1 MSALSSY
8 EYYKKQWEQIKPIRG
23 RTEVVKPIGQRRR
36 TWETIEKRISVKT
49 DGTQEDVYACHLY
62 HTDVVKYYP
71 DGSIAFTAE
80 QWSTPLSAEFMSMH
94 SPFHCYK
101 KHSKL
106 WVKVWGKE
114 VGQEKHYP
122 VPREGE
128 LRLYAEMVGGQ
139 VLYAPKETITIKKS
153 VVDRVKA
160 KDARLKL
167 KGFLDWAKTFNKLSD
182 GWIHN
187 DTREQFGTCK
197 TAWWRA
203 AWDYGLPKDT
213 IQGNWGRDVNAKI
226 AYQFL
231 QTCDDD
237 MYMRMYLAMFEGD
250 NYHDR
255 RVAKVVQGQDDKGE
269 PNNSQIK
276 LYDFQYKWEYVQ
288 RKIYDIADRAVD
300 VRKEI
305 EVEAGSKAM
314 TKVVG

>member
-8 EYYKKQWEQIKPIRG
+8 EYYKRQWEQIKPIRG
-23 RTEVVKPIGQRRR
+23 RVEVIKPIGQRRR
-36 TWETIEKRISVKT
+36 TWETIEKRV
-49 DGTQEDVYACHLY
+49 DDVYACRLY

-71 DGSIAFTAE
+71 DGSIEFTAE

-94 SPFHCYK
+94 SPFNCYK

-106 WVKVWGKE
+106 WVQVYGKTAE
-114 VGQEKHYP
+114 DTKHYP
-122 VPREGE
+122 VPREGG

-167 KGFLDWAKTFNKLSD
+167 KGFLDWSKTFNKLSD

-187 DTREQFGTCK
+187 DTREQFGTYK
-197 TAWWRA
+197 IEWWRA
-203 AWDYGLPKDT
+203 TWDYGLPKDT
-213 IQGNWGRDVNAKI
+213 IQGNWNRDVNAKI
-226 AYQFL
+226 AYEFL

-237 MYMRMYLAMFEGD
+237 GYMRMYLAMFDGS
-250 NYHDR
+250 NCHDR
-255 RVAKVVQGQDDKGE
+255 KVAKVVQATDNEGNPTNQ
-269 PNNSQIK
+269 QIK
-276 LYDFQYKWEYVQ
+276 LLDLQYKWEYVQ

>member
-1 MSALSSY
+1 MSALKAY
-8 EYYKKQWEQIKPIRG
+8 EYYKRQWEQIKPIRG
-23 RTEVVKPIGQRRR
+23 RAEVVKPISQRRR
-36 TWETIEKRISVKT
+36 TWETIEKLS
-49 DGTQEDVYACHLY
+49 EDVYACRLY
-62 HTDVVKYYP
+62 TTDVVKYYP
-71 DGSIAFTAE
+71 DGSIGFTAE

-94 SPFHCYK
+94 SQFHCYK

-106 WVKVWGKE
+106 WVKVHGKTDADT
-114 VGQEKHYP
+114 KHYP

-128 LRLYAEMVGGQ
+128 LRLYAEVAGGD
-139 VLYAPKETITIKKS
+139 VLYAPKETITVKKS

-182 GWIHN
+182 GWVHN
-187 DTREQFGTCK
+187 DTREQFGTYK

-203 AWDYGLPKDT
+203 TWDYGLPKDT
-213 IQGNWGRDVNAKI
+213 MQGHWGRSETNAKV
-226 AYQFL
+226 AYEFL

-237 MYMRMYLAMFEGD
+237 GYMRMYLAMFDGD
-250 NYHDR
+250 NCHER
-255 RVAKVVQGQDDKGE
+255 KTAKVVQGQDEKGE

-276 LYDFQYKWEYVQ
+276 LYDLQYKWEYVQ
-288 RKIYDIADRAVD
+288 RKIYEIADRAVD

-305 EVEAGSKAM
+305 EVAVGGKAM

>member
-1 MSALSSY
+1 MNMLSSY

-23 RTEVVKPIGQRRR
+23 RAEVVKPISQRRR
-36 TWETIEKRISVKT
+36 TWETIEKLS
-49 DGTQEDVYACHLY
+49 EDVYACRLY
-62 HTDVVKYYP
+62 NTDVVKYYP
-71 DGSIAFTAE
+71 DGSIGFTAE

-94 SPFHCYK
+94 SPFGCYK

-106 WVKVWGKE
+106 WVQVYGKTDADT
-114 VGQEKHYP
+114 KHYP

-167 KGFLDWAKTFNKLSD
+167 KGFLDWSKTFNKLSD

-187 DTREQFGTCK
+187 DTREQFGTYK
-197 TAWWRA
+197 TEWWRA
-203 AWDYGLPKDT
+203 VWNYELPKDT
-213 IQGNWGRDVNAKI
+213 MQGHWGRSETNAKV
-226 AYQFL
+226 AYEFL

-237 MYMRMYLAMFEGD
+237 GYMRMYLAMFDGD
-250 NYHDR
+250 NCHDR
-255 RVAKVVQGQDDKGE
+255 KVAKVVQGQDENGQ

-276 LYDFQYKWEYVQ
+276 LLDLQYKWEYVQ

>member
-1 MSALSSY
+1 MSELSAY
-8 EYYKKQWEQIKPIRG
+8 EYYKKKWEDTKPIRG
-23 RTEVVKPIGQRRR
+23 RTEVVKPISQRRR
-36 TWETIEKRISVKT
+36 TWETIEKLS
-49 DGTQEDVYACHLY
+49 EDVYACRLY
-62 HTDVVKYYP
+62 NTDVVKYYP
-71 DGSIAFTAE
+71 DGSLGFTAE

-94 SPFHCYK
+94 SPFGCYK

-106 WVKVWGKE
+106 WVRVHGKTDADT
-114 VGQEKHYP
+114 KHYP

-128 LRLYAEMVGGQ
+128 LRLYPEMVGGE

-167 KGFLDWAKTFNKLSD
+167 KGFLDWSKTFNKLSD

-187 DTREQFGTCK
+187 DTREQFGTYK

-203 AWDYGLPKDT
+203 VWDYGLPKDT
-213 IQGNWGRDVNAKI
+213 MQGHWGRSETNAKV
-226 AYQFL
+226 AYEFL

-237 MYMRMYLAMFEGD
+237 GYMRMYLAMFDGD
-250 NYHDR
+250 NCHER
-255 RVAKVVQGQDDKGE
+255 KMAKVVQGQDEKGE

-276 LYDFQYKWEYVQ
+276 LYDLQYKWEYVQ

>member
-23 RTEVVKPIGQRRR
+23 RAEVVKPINQRRR
-36 TWETIEKRISVKT
+36 TWETIEKLS
-49 DGTQEDVYACHLY
+49 EDVYACRLY
-62 HTDVVKYYP
+62 NTDVVKYYP

-106 WVKVWGKE
+106 WVKVHGKTDE
-114 VGQEKHYP
+114 DTKHYP
-122 VPREGE
+122 VPREGG
-128 LRLYAEMVGGQ
+128 LRLYPEMVGGE

-167 KGFLDWAKTFNKLSD
+167 KGFLDWSKTFNKLSD

-187 DTREQFGTCK
+187 DTREQFGTYK

-203 AWDYGLPKDT
+203 TWDYGLPENT
-213 IQGNWGRDVNAKI
+213 IQGNWNRDVNAKI
-226 AYQFL
+226 AYEFL

-237 MYMRMYLAMFEGD
+237 GYMRMYLAMFEGD
-250 NYHDR
+250 NCHDR
-255 RVAKVVQGQDDKGE
+255 KVAKVVQGQDEKGE

-276 LYDFQYKWEYVQ
+276 LLDLQYKWEYVQ

>member
-1 MSALSSY
+1 MMNVLSSY

-23 RTEVVKPIGQRRR
+23 RTEVVKPISQRRR
-36 TWETIEKRISVKT
+36 TWETIEKLS
-49 DGTQEDVYACHLY
+49 EDVYACRLY
-62 HTDVVKYYP
+62 NTDVVKYYP
-71 DGSIAFTAE
+71 DGSIGFTAE

-106 WVKVWGKE
+106 WVKVWANE

-139 VLYAPKETITIKKS
+139 VLYAPKEVITIKKS

-167 KGFLDWAKTFNKLSD
+167 KGFLDWSKTFNKLSD

-197 TAWWRA
+197 TEWWRA
-203 AWDYGLPKDT
+203 VWNYGLPEGT
-213 IQGNWGRDVNAKI
+213 MQGHWGRSETNAKV
-226 AYQFL
+226 AYEFL

-237 MYMRMYLAMFEGD
+237 GYMRMYLAMFDGD
-250 NYHDR
+250 NCNER
-255 RVAKVVQGQDDKGE
+255 KVAKVVQGQDEKGE

-276 LYDFQYKWEYVQ
+276 LYDLQYKWEYVQ

-305 EVEAGSKAM
+305 EVEAGGKAM

>member
-1 MSALSSY
+1 MNMLSSY

-23 RTEVVKPIGQRRR
+23 RTEVVKPISQRRR
-36 TWETIEKRISVKT
+36 TWETIEKR
-49 DGTQEDVYACHLY
+49 GEDVYACHLY
-62 HTDVVKYYP
+62 QTDVVKYYP
-71 DGSIAFTAE
+71 DGSIGFTAE

-106 WVKVWGKE
+106 WVQVYGKTAE
-114 VGQEKHYP
+114 DTKHYP

-167 KGFLDWAKTFNKLSD
+167 KGFLDWSKTFNKLSD

-187 DTREQFGTCK
+187 DTREQFGTYK

-203 AWDYGLPKDT
+203 TWDYGLPENT
-213 IQGNWGRDVNAKI
+213 IQGNWNRDVNAKI
-226 AYQFL
+226 AYEFL

-237 MYMRMYLAMFEGD
+237 GYMRMYLAMFEGD
-250 NYHDR
+250 NCHDR
-255 RVAKVVQGQDDKGE
+255 KVAKVVQGQDEKGE

-276 LYDFQYKWEYVQ
+276 LLDLQYKWEYVQ